1 MFIGTTRGCDWPALL
16 SFPCLRVRQIKI
28 QLTDE
33 GEQKCASQSD
43 LIKQVMQPKKRV
55 AAKLIEAGHQ
65 LTDAASALQPHGSDD
80 CAEQVAM
87 LVLRHNA
94 ERGIIITSRVV
105 GASVAANRVPGI
117 RAAACHDA
125 YSAAV
130 GARAEGMNV
139 LVLALH
145 SLEPHQAQEVVDAYL
160 GATLAP
166 VEVVGGLPP
175 RRLQRVF
182 SHVREN
188 IAQEL
193 AVSELARIVGM
204 SQYYFSKLF
213 KLSTG
218 HHASPIR
225 YAAEGRARPG
235 IIARGPNS
243 VGPGRHPCGFRD
255 PEPLYQCLSPALGDH
270 SQALSRTSPQRY
282 ADRHVGTGNGPA
294 EVSDRSIA
302 GQTG

>member
-1 MFIGTTRGCDWPALL
+1 VHIAIG
-16 SFPCLRVRQIKI
+16 
-28 QLTDE
+28 
-33 GEQKCASQSD
+33 SD
-43 LIKQVMQPKKRV
+43 QAGHAAKAKV
-55 AAKLIEAGHQ
+55 AARLVEAGHEV
-65 LTDAASALQPHGSDD
+65 TDASSAIQPPGRSDY
-80 CAEQVAM
+80 AEQVAM

-125 YSAAV
+125 YSASV

-145 SLEPHQAQEVVDAYL
+145 LWEQDRAQEVVDAYL
-160 GATLAP
+160 EATLAP

-182 SHVREN
+182 AHVREN

-193 AVSELARIVGM
+193 AVADLAQVVGM

-218 HHASPIR
+218 TTPHQYVMRQRVERAQEVLREGRTPLAEVATHVGFETQSHFTSVFRRLSGITPKHYREMHQTVGPLEAVAQNQNHASPEKSAT
-225 YAAEGRARPG
+225 AA
-235 IIARGPNS
+235 
-243 VGPGRHPCGFRD
+243 
-255 PEPLYQCLSPALGDH
+255 
-270 SQALSRTSPQRY
+270 
-282 ADRHVGTGNGPA
+282 
-294 EVSDRSIA
+294 
-302 GQTG
+302 